1 MTEEP
6 DRGPGGGPG
15 GRPVEGAGELPS
27 LGRDVLL
34 AMVDR
39 TTDAV
44 LLLDEE
50 GRIRWASPSVVEA
63 SGWSPEEVTAFGRGE
78 LVHPED
84 RDVTLAALGALFAA
98 EPGTHSRDE
107 PLVVRLRTRAG
118 EYRWTSVTGRDLR
131 DDPKVRGVVLALR
144 DADDDVLARH
154 AVEASERR
162 FRALVL
168 HGSDVTFTFGDDM
181 HVTSVSA
188 SARELY
194 GVEPEDMLGVRAFAN
209 VLPPD
214 REMIEGVLED
224 LRRRPGG
231 TASARVRARV
241 AGGPLRVYEGRVTN
255 LLRVAEVGEWVCNF
269 WDVTAE
275 VQAEDENRRLLE
287 IFELTGDVVLHFS
300 ADGTLRYLNAA
311 AREFLGLDDATVAA
325 RIGEVWADEPVLP
338 PGVMEL
344 VLEDDF
350 TSWGGEVTGQG
361 AEGPVPLALQVLAHR
376 DAAGR
381 LTHISAL
388 ARDISDRKRLQATLE
403 HQATHDPLTGLPN
416 RALLFERIAAAVEG
430 LRAGGRGHVVGLLF
444 IDLDHF
450 KVINDSL
457 GHALGDQ
464 LLRAIGR
471 RIRSAVRPGDTVGRF
486 GGDEFVVLCER
497 LDTEDDAV
505 VIAHRIEQTL
515 QRPFEV
521 GGHEIHAGTSI
532 GIAFAD
538 PDEAD
543 PAAVLRDADTA
554 MYRAK
559 SVGRGR
565 WVMFDDE
572 LRRQAVERQ
581 RVETSLRHARSGED
595 LELHFQP
602 VVELATGRIVG
613 AEALLRWHRDG
624 QLVPPAE
631 FVPVAEET
639 GLIVPIGEW
648 VLRTACA
655 QLAEWRGWEG
665 WQDLGIA
672 VNASTRQL
680 QHAGFVPTVLDL
692 IREFGLGSGALA
704 VEITESVVLDDVGDA
719 SLRLQELREAGI
731 RIAVDDFGTGYS
743 SLTYLHR
750 LPLDLVKLDRAF
762 VAGVGTRPADTAIV
776 TAVLQLAEV
785 LGLRAIAEGIESGPQ
800 LTELRGLGCTF
811 GQGFHLARPM
821 PAEEFGELIRRT
833 RVLPAPPS
841 GDPRP

>member
-1 MTEEP
+1 MTDEHGPVTPEP
-6 DRGPGGGPG
+6 ASDDFPLS
-15 GRPVEGAGELPS
+15 EA
-27 LGRDVLL
+27 VLL
-34 AMVDR
+34 AMVDSSA
-39 TTDAV
+39 DGV
-44 LLLDEE
+44 VVVGED
-50 GRIRWASPSVVEA
+50 GDIRWASPSVSQV
-63 SGWSPEEVTAFGRGE
+63 SGWSHEEVLAFGRLE
-78 LVHPED
+78 MVHPD
-84 RDVTLAALGALFAA
+84 DLGAVERELLEIFSGPRGAYVQ
-98 EPGTHSRDE
+98 TR
-107 PLVVRLRTRAG
+107 PLRLRLRDAAG
-118 EYRWTSVTGRDLR
+118 RYRWMAVTGRDLR
-131 DDPKVRGVVLALR
+131 DHPSVAGLVLALR
-144 DADDDVLARH
+144 DVDEEVRNHL

-168 HGSDVTFTFGDDM
+168 HGSDVTFTFDDDLV
-181 HVTSVSA
+181 VTSVSD
-188 SARELY
+188 SVRERF
-194 GVEPEDMLGVRAFAN
+194 GVEPGDMLGTRAFAN
-209 VLPPD
+209 VVGAD
-214 REMIEGVLED
+214 RAGIDALLDD
-224 LRRRPGG
+224 LRGRPGE
-231 TASARVRARV
+231 TANARVRATV
-241 AGGPLRVYEGRVTN
+241 AGGAVRVFEGRITN
-255 LLRVAEVGEWVCNF
+255 LLHVAEVGEWVCNF

-275 VQAEDENRRLLE
+275 VEAERENRRLLE
-287 IFELTGDVVLHFS
+287 IFDLTGDMVMHLS

-311 AREFLGLDDATVAA
+311 AREFLGMDETTAAA
-325 RIGEVWADEPVLP
+325 RIGERWGDEPLLP
-338 PGVMEL
+338 PE
-344 VLEDDF
+344 VLDRIGEGSF
-350 TSWGGEVTGQG
+350 TSWAGEVSFRGVD
-361 AEGPVPLALQVLAHR
+361 GPVPLALQLLAHR
-376 DAAGR
+376 DADGTI
-381 LTHISAL
+381 THFSSVT
-388 ARDISDRKRLQATLE
+388 RDISDRKRLQATLE

-416 RALLFERIAAAVEG
+416 RTLLFERITAAVDG

-497 LDTEDDAV
+497 LDAEDDAV

-565 WVMFDDE
+565 WVMFDDD

-581 RVETSLRHARSGED
+581 RVETSLRHTRRGEE
-595 LELHFQP
+595 LELHYQP
-602 VVELATGRIVG
+602 VVELATGRITG
-613 AEALLRWHRDG
+613 AEALLRWRRDG
-624 QLVPPAE
+624 RLVPPDE
-631 FVPVAEET
+631 FIPVAEET

-648 VLRTACA
+648 VLRTACL
-655 QLAEWRGWEG
+655 QLAAWRARPGWG
-665 WQDLGIA
+665 DLGIA
-672 VNASTRQL
+672 VNVSTRQL
-680 QHAGFVPTVLDL
+680 QHVGFVPMVLDL
-692 IREFGLGSGALA
+692 VQEFGLDAGSLA
-704 VEITESVVLDDVGDA
+704 VEITESVVMDDVDFG

-800 LTELRGLGCTF
+800 LSELRGLGCSF
-811 GQGFHLARPM
+811 GQGYHLARPM
-821 PAEEFGELIRRT
+821 PADEFGSLLERT
-833 RVLPAPPS
+833 RVLPAAPA
-841 GDPRP
+841 DPRPSSSGT